1 MDEDIEGEAV
11 DKGKNH
17 VIREICKLDRTKTP
31 DELKKYV
38 FSELVKMKKEL
49 KEQLREQL
57 REQPPGREFNPTG
70 AYSFSSFNVQD
81 DV

>member
-1 MDEDIEGEAV
+1 MVEEENIEGEAL

-17 VIREICKLDRTKTP
+17 VIREICKLDSSKTP
-31 DELKKYV
+31 EELKKII

-49 KEQLREQL
+49 SGLSPKDSG
-57 REQPPGREFNPTG
+57 PHPVTHTG
-70 AYSFSSFNVQD
+70 AYRFSSFNEQG

>member
-1 MDEDIEGEAV
+1 MTEENIEGDAIE
-11 DKGKNH
+11 KGKNH
-17 VIREICKLDRTKTP
+17 VIREICKLDRSKNP
-31 DELKKYV
+31 EELKRYV

-49 KEQLREQL
+49 CSNCKAID
-57 REQPPGREFNPTG
+57 PFIPTG

>member
-1 MDEDIEGEAV
+1 MMDEDIEGEAI

-17 VIREICKLDRTKTP
+17 VIREICKLDNTKTP

-38 FSELVKMKKEL
+38 FSELVKMKRDL
-49 KEQLREQL
+49 KEQPRP

>member
-1 MDEDIEGEAV
+1 MDEDIEGEAI

-17 VIREICKLDRTKTP
+17 VIREICKLDKTKTP

-38 FSELVKMKKEL
+38 FSELVKMKRE
-49 KEQLREQL
+49 LREQL

>member
-1 MDEDIEGEAV
+1 MDENIEGEAI

-17 VIREICKLDRTKTP
+17 VIREICKLDKTKTP
-31 DELKKYV
+31 EELKKYV

-49 KEQLREQL
+49 GLGAVT
-57 REQPPGREFNPTG
+57 EQPKRNFNPTG
-70 AYSFSSFNVQD
+70 AYSFSSFNEQD